1 MNSGRQRETR
11 TARKAAQL
19 VRLPREGEL
28 QPEIHRYFPTVQG
41 AGLEP
46 GSERGKANV
55 LLQPRETTPMQ
66 PAQGQMAVR
75 TSVEALQTIPQS
87 PRTLAAVAGATPMIP
102 LPGEKEAAGL
112 KMEDLKTLIQAL
124 PTRAD
129 IETLIGKVEDAH
141 RKELELVRGELQILV
156 ERVTDGESAYQS
168 LEQRVSILERDSY
181 TQKETSVALQLQLE
195 DLEDRSRRNNVRLR
209 GIPEAL
215 DQENLQD
222 MVKSIFENI
231 LKDAMPLNLE
241 LDRVHRALGPK
252 SKDIN
257 RPRDVVCRL
266 HYFAHREA
274 ILRKAWETGTID
286 FKGGQVKILPD
297 LSRATLQRRTL
308 LRPLLERV

>member
-46 GSERGKANV
+46 RSERGKADL
-55 LLQPRETTPMQ
+55 LLQTRESTPMQ
-66 PAQGQMAVR
+66 PVQGQMAVR
-75 TSVEALQTIPQS
+75 TSVEVLQTIPQI

-102 LPGEKEAAGL
+102 LPEEKEAAGL

-129 IETLIGKVEDAH
+129 IETLIGKVENVH
-141 RKELELVRGELQILV
+141 RKELELVWGEL
-156 ERVTDGESAYQS
+156 
-168 LEQRVSILERDSY
+168 
-181 TQKETSVALQLQLE
+181 
-195 DLEDRSRRNNVRLR
+195 
-209 GIPEAL
+209 
-215 DQENLQD
+215 
-222 MVKSIFENI
+222 
-231 LKDAMPLNLE
+231 

-257 RPRDVVCRL
+257 RPMTWCVVCIISHIGRP
-266 HYFAHREA
+266 FC
-274 ILRKAWETGTID
+274 RKPGRQE
-286 FKGGQVKILPD
+286 Q
-297 LSRATLQRRTL
+297 
-308 LRPLLERV
+308 